1 MGNLLKNERLKQYKK
16 VSTWILIG
24 VILAFSLLTLGITK
38 FSYYQMSRYS
48 YGMDWEDRYT
58 QEIQN
63 SQRELN
69 NNAQEDPQYQ
79 NSLRYDI
86 EKFTYLSENRIEPSD
101 WRVDVVTAYYAALTN
116 IADLEL
122 KEGGPDPMIAQ
133 YQAQADVFKSILDKN
148 DWRELVRQKM
158 KLLEEGENSGLIS
171 ILLNYQL
178 PETGEERQ
186 VAREVLQMQLDYG
199 VKPLSTS
206 LQYYYGYNSRQT
218 PEDAWKNNNLTK
230 IQNNRLSLLRGENT
244 DGRVLSSQSRATLQQ
259 DINVYVE
266 QLRTNAEPVASDSF
280 MGLLDSSASSLSLI
294 SIILMVMAGGMIA
307 GEFSSGTVKLLLIT
321 PHKRREIFWAKA
333 LLLLE
338 ITLIALGAMFVVS
351 FLFCG
356 VLYGFQGIA
365 SMQVLSLFGSVV
377 RIPYLL
383 FVLMKYL
390 LNLLPILVFGA
401 LAYMLSAVTRKGAVA
416 IAVSILLMFGG
427 SMFTAILSSLNS
439 IVVPGAK
446 FLFFCNTDLSIY
458 LPTPSAV
465 SMMGMMTGSSVRT
478 VDPSMTL
485 PFSVI
490 VLLVYLV
497 CFLWIARDSFCRRD
511 VK

>member
-230 IQNNRLSLLRGENT
+230 IQNNRLSLLRGRIPT
-244 DGRVLSSQSRATLQQ
+244 DGFSAASRAPLSSRTSTCTSSSCAQTPSRW
-259 DINVYVE
+259 
-266 QLRTNAEPVASDSF
+266 R
-280 MGLLDSSASSLSLI
+280 
-294 SIILMVMAGGMIA
+294 
-307 GEFSSGTVKLLLIT
+307 
-321 PHKRREIFWAKA
+321 
-333 LLLLE
+333 
-338 ITLIALGAMFVVS
+338 
-351 FLFCG
+351 
-356 VLYGFQGIA
+356 
-365 SMQVLSLFGSVV
+365 
-377 RIPYLL
+377 
-383 FVLMKYL
+383 
-390 LNLLPILVFGA
+390 
-401 LAYMLSAVTRKGAVA
+401 
-416 IAVSILLMFGG
+416 
-427 SMFTAILSSLNS
+427 
-439 IVVPGAK
+439 
-446 FLFFCNTDLSIY
+446 
-458 LPTPSAV
+458 PTPSWACWIPPPP
-465 SMMGMMTGSSVRT
+465 
-478 VDPSMTL
+478 PS
-485 PFSVI
+485 
-490 VLLVYLV
+490 
-497 CFLWIARDSFCRRD
+497 A
-511 VK
+511 